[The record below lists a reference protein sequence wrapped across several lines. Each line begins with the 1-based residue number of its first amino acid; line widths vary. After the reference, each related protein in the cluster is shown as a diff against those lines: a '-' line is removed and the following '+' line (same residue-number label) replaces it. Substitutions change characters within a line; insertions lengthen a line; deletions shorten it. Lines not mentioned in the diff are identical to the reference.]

1 MKKVDY
7 CFCYSVLEGEWKK
20 KGRDLIRTKTKA
32 KPEVFSVAFPF
43 LNILAAMCV
52 SVICVM
58 SWRSQTQH
66 VLGRKNIVFI
76 WDTSPSFMRH

>member
-7 CFCYSVLEGEWKK
+7 CLCYSVLEGEWKK
-20 KGRDLIRTKTKA
+20 KGRDLIRPETKA

-58 SWRSQTQH
+58 SWHSQTQH
-66 VLGRKNIVFI
+66 DLERKKN
-76 WDTSPSFMRH
+76 SF